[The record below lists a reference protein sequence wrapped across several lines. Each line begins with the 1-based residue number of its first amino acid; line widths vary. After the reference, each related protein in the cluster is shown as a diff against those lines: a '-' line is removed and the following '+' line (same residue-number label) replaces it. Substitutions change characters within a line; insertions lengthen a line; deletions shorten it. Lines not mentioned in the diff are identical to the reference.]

1 MYRLPSR
8 KSQIKYIKPYL
19 ISDLDKPRAEFPEKQ
34 FKIKQSCGTAGGSG
48 DIAIM
53 PIPGQ

>member
-19 ISDLDKPRAEFPEKQ
+19 ISDLDKPRAEFPKKQ